1 MKVRIKNLIMFVG
14 IFTILFFS
22 LSANLIYSRTK
33 PRNDFFVYLNT
44 NSDGEENTSELDFIK
59 SNEGIMSFL
68 GDGWILL
75 YGGISLIAISVAGIV
90 FVLIPKKGKNNISD
104 RKPHKQDDYN
114 NKE

>member
-1 MKVRIKNLIMFVG
+1 MKVRIRNLIMF
-14 IFTILFFS
+14 ISAFTILFFS
-22 LSANLIYSRTK
+22 LLGDLTYSRSK

-59 SNEGIMSFL
+59 SSEGVMNFL

-75 YGGISLIAISVAGIV
+75 YGGISLIAISVAGVV
-90 FVLIPKKGKNNISD
+90 FVLIPKKGKNNDSG
-104 RKPHKQDDYN
+104 RKSSKQDDYN